1 MARVATTLMSTRAVL
16 LVGLLAACERPTP
29 TATPTPSP
37 SATPSPSPSPTPT
50 PTPSPSPSPTPDPA
64 PVEAGY
70 PEARILDAR
79 IAIDRSCA
87 GLVYKR
93 KCSELRKGSIELG
106 VTIDESGAQT
116 KVDVLSNDVAPD
128 GKLVLECT
136 KKALATHRF
145 EPHPGGATFTIKF
158 RLADRC

>member
-1 MARVATTLMSTRAVL
+1 MPVDA
-16 LVGLLAACERPTP
+16 G
-29 TATPTPSP
+29 PSL
-37 SATPSPSPSPTPT
+37 
-50 PTPSPSPSPTPDPA
+50 
-64 PVEAGY
+64 Y
-70 PEARILDAR
+70 PEAKVLDAR

-93 KCSELRKGSIELG
+93 GCRELRRGSIELG

-136 KKALATHRF
+136 KNALATHRF
-145 EPHPGGATFTIKF
+145 EPHPGGATFTLRF
-158 RLADRC
+158 RLADKC